1 MSIEQ
6 TNSAKPNP
14 ASTAHYAESFKK
26 RSNSMLPRGLSNDRS
41 KKKPRP
47 KEFNLVCF
55 LTDIA
60 TAMATD
66 SEFRLMI
73 DSEKTK
79 PPKSEDYS
87 SAISDE
93 KRALAR

>member
-1 MSIEQ
+1 
-6 TNSAKPNP
+6 
-14 ASTAHYAESFKK
+14 
-26 RSNSMLPRGLSNDRS
+26 MLPRELSKDRS
-41 KKKPRP
+41 KKKPRV

-60 TAMATD
+60 NAMAID

-79 PPKSEDYS
+79 PPKSEDYC

-93 KRALAR
+93 KRALTR